1 MSFHVE
7 VNASSSLRH
16 ARVFNLTAEE
26 LRAIV
31 EPWLAGQ
38 AVELGDREWDPRKS
52 TMRILE
58 GPRLDTPD
66 LSFGQGWSNAERSAS
81 DVTRQVLDDAADV
94 AKANE
99 PDAFVI
105 EADSAADALEK
116 LSAGPVAQAI
126 AWPEARGRIDGRDP
140 AVAAVILVLRPS
152 EPEPTQS

>member
-1 MSFHVE
+1 MHFHVE

-31 EPWLAGQ
+31 EPWLTGR
-38 AVELGDREWDPRKS
+38 AVELGDREWDPRKG
-52 TMRILE
+52 TLRILE

-81 DVTRQVLDDAADV
+81 DVTRQVLDAAADV
-94 AKANE
+94 VRASE

-105 EADSAADALEK
+105 EADSAADALEN
-116 LSAGPVAQAI
+116 LSAGPAAQAV
-126 AWPEARGRIDGRDP
+126 AWPEARVRIAGRDP
-140 AVAAVILVLRPS
+140 AVAAVILVLRP
-152 EPEPTQS
+152 PEPAPSRS